1 MAEILDNVYIWVF
14 LVKSESVLL
23 LVFVKYVV

>member
-14 LVKSESVLL
+14 LGKSESVLL

>member
-1 MAEILDNVYIWVF
+1 MAEILDNVDIWVF